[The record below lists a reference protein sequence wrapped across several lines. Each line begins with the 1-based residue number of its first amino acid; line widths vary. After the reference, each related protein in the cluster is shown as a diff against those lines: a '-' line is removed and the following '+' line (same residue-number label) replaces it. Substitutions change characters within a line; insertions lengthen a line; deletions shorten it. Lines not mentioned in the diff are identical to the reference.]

1 MGNLIFR
8 HITMKFAAAL
18 FLVAGAYASQTQATA
33 TTLATAEVEAA
44 IQSVP
49 SAYSA
54 GKVIRSTVISV
65 TSLSSSDYTSDYF
78 TSDYSDNDHGY
89 GYRYRRTIRAR
100 KYYRYRPRF
109 YSNRYYYGRRYAT
122 ARGTYYGGY
131 RNYGY
136 RSYGYGRTYGYRTRV
151 GGYYNW

>member
-1 MGNLIFR
+1 MG
-8 HITMKFAAAL
+8 ITMKFAAAL
-18 FLVAGAYASQTQATA
+18 FLVAGAYASQTQAT
-33 TTLATAEVEAA
+33 

-65 TSLSSSDYTSDYF
+65 TSLSSSDYTDSSSYGYPSDSSDSTSDYF

-89 GYRYRRTIRAR
+89 GYRYRRTIRTR

>member
-65 TSLSSSDYTSDYF
+65 TSLSSSDYTDSSSYGYPSDSSDS

-89 GYRYRRTIRAR
+89 GYRYRRTIRTR

-136 RSYGYGRTYGYRTRV
+136 RSYGYGRTYGY
-151 GGYYNW
+151 